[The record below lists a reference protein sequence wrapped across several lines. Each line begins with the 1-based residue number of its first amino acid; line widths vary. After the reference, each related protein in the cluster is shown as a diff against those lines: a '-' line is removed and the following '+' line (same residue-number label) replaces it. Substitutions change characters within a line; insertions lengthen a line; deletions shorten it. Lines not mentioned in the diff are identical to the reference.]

1 MTEFPGSRLLMAIPS
16 INGGS
21 LLARMLPTLRWPST
35 SIVVLDQGS
44 TDDTAAI
51 CREHGVECVQ
61 LHRPHTYTEACN
73 IGVRLA
79 RQRNADYV
87 CLSNNDI
94 VFKTNVLQ
102 QLQSSMDED
111 PRLGI
116 AAPSQVIIDDTLD
129 DQPLSYRVCWDLERV
144 EFFHDTNAPDP
155 STLRLDSDFC
165 ELTCALVRVSAI
177 EAVGLLDD
185 EFGFY
190 HEDADLGLRLQQA
203 GYGCAYIPHAQIE
216 HFSSSTFNLERNS
229 RKANYIAKN
238 RRYFAAKHLGF
249 RIGHVC
255 ADPRSRMKNPL
266 DVTIGAYLG
275 SYGLLNEGGPELV
288 IGQPGAPDANYLL
301 TTYAGGSLPA
311 HWAKY
316 VRQHEAVLASSDW
329 TRRLLIEMGFPCVF
343 HIPVGVETDV
353 YHPRALQRPFSS
365 AKTYLL
371 VADDGHAATLAKT
384 LDVWR
389 RFRSSRPEA
398 SLVLVGRQVIDAVR
412 RTAESS
418 YRTGPFRIATFE
430 AEGVEARDILSEVD
444 AETFAALYRA
454 ADFTICLG
462 TGARSCTAVLESQAC
477 GTPAIR
483 PDYGPAADF
492 AHDHAL
498 TFPRSSRE
506 SSALQPDLDVLERR
520 LEDSFSLGEK
530 DYRRLALSG
539 LNMVRGDFTIRHTIM
554 ALYKLLPDLQV
565 RDPSKK
571 LDQMDKRLG
580 PPATAISWSAP
591 DADPHK
597 ATWRVSDAVARRVV
611 TMGRLIQQF
620 GRTWQDSGFP
630 MAGRSIYNEMR
641 LFSTHRS
648 RHVMRVA
655 QRMVRIGRK
664 KVLDRFAPYRYKPP
678 MLANAA
684 LLVGYIDADLG
695 LGESLRGLV
704 RALSGTDVRIGI
716 HPFTVG
722 VEGRRSNPFMP
733 QLYDRA
739 NRYAVNV
746 IEVAANELAT
756 VFDNINHSRFDDSY
770 NILRTY
776 WELSRAPEEWR
787 ETLANVDEIWA
798 PNEFVADSFRHI
810 FDRTITVVPPCV
822 EVSESAIDGR
832 AQFGMDP
839 SRFYFLFSFDYFS
852 FPQRKNPLA
861 VVRAFR
867 EAFLDQAAPVGLIVK
882 STGAVGHFPEIK
894 QHLLD
899 AAREDARIEI
909 IDRTLDRKEMLAL
922 LSSADCYVSM
932 HRAEGFGLGMA
943 EAMAFGRSV
952 IGTGYSGNAEF
963 LTAETGYPIP
973 FKLRPVPTDGYVY
986 NEGQVWA
993 EPDEAACAEAMKRVV
1008 SEPVEAAARAAAG
1021 QRFVAQRFGANNVGE
1036 IAASRLKE
1044 IFVAL
1049 GAAKTS

>member
-1 MTEFPGSRLLMAIPS
+1 MLRLQNSRILVAIPS
-16 INGGS
+16 INGAH
-21 LLARMLPTLRWPST
+21 LLARMLPTLRWPGKSV
-35 SIVVLDQGS
+35 VVLDQGS
-44 TDDTAAI
+44 TDNTASI
-51 CREHGVECVQ
+51 CLENGVECIQ

-79 RQRNADYV
+79 RERNAEYV
-87 CLSNNDI
+87 CLANNDI
-94 VFKTNVLQ
+94 VFTTDVLG
-102 QLQSSMDED
+102 QLQAAMDED

-116 AAPSQVIIDDTLD
+116 AAPSQVIIDETLD

-144 EFFHDTNAPDP
+144 EFFHDTNSPRP
-155 STLRLDSDFC
+155 SMLRLDSDFC
-165 ELTCALVRVSAI
+165 ELTCALARVAAI
-177 EAVGLLDD
+177 EAIGLLDN

-190 HEDADLGLRLQQA
+190 HEDADLGLRLQKA
-203 GYGCAYIPHAQIE
+203 GYSCAYIPHAQIE
-216 HFSSSTFNLERNS
+216 HYSSSTFNLEKNA

-238 RRYFAAKHLGF
+238 RRYFAGKHLGF
-249 RIGHVC
+249 RIGHVS
-255 ADPRSRMKNPL
+255 ADPRSRMKNQL
-266 DVTIGAYLG
+266 DVTIGAYLR
-275 SYGLLNEGGPELV
+275 SYGLLDEGGPELV

-301 TTYAGGSLPA
+301 TTYAGAVLPA

-316 VRQHEAVLASSDW
+316 VQQHEAVLASSDW
-329 TRRLLIEMGFPCVF
+329 TRRLLIEMGFPSVF
-343 HIPVGVETDV
+343 HVPVGVETDV
-353 YHPRALQRPFSS
+353 YHPHALQRPFSS

-371 VADDGHAATLAKT
+371 VADDGHGATLAET

-389 RFRSSRPEA
+389 RFRLNRPEA
-398 SLVLVGRQVIDAVR
+398 SLVLVGRQVIDSVR
-412 RTAESS
+412 RRPDSS
-418 YRTGPFRIATFE
+418 CRTGPFRVATFE
-430 AEGVEARDILSEVD
+430 ADAVEARDILSEVD
-444 AETFAALYRA
+444 AETFATLYRA

-462 TGARSCTAVLESQAC
+462 MGPRSCIAVLESQAC

-498 TFPRSSRE
+498 TFSRSAHE
-506 SSALQPDLDVLERR
+506 PSALQPDLDALERR
-520 LEDSFSLGEK
+520 LEESFGLGEK
-530 DYRRLALSG
+530 EYRRLVLSG
-539 LNMVRGDFTIRHTIM
+539 LNMVRGRFSIRHTIM
-554 ALYKLLPDLQV
+554 ALYRLLADLQV

-571 LDQMDKRLG
+571 LDLLDKRPG
-580 PPATAISWSAP
+580 APAAAISWSAP
-591 DADPHK
+591 HADPHK
-597 ATWRVSDAVARRVV
+597 VTWRISDVVARRVV

-620 GRTWQDSGFP
+620 GRTWQEGGFA
-630 MAGRSIYNEMR
+630 MAGRMICREMR

-648 RHVMRVA
+648 RRVVRVA
-655 QRMVRIGRK
+655 QRTARIGRK
-664 KVLDRFAPYRYKPP
+664 KVLERFAPYRNKPP

-684 LLVGYIDADLG
+684 LFVGYIDADLG

-704 RALSGTDVRIGI
+704 RAISETDVRIGI
-716 HPFTVG
+716 HPFVVG
-722 VEGRRSNPFMP
+722 VEGRRSSPFMP
-733 QLYDRA
+733 QLYDCA

-746 IEVAANELAT
+746 IEVAADELAT
-756 VFDNINHSRFDDSY
+756 VFDNINSSRFDDSY

-787 ETLANVDEIWA
+787 EKLAKVDEIWA

-822 EVSESAIDGR
+822 EVAETAIDGR
-832 AQFGMDP
+832 AHFGLDS

-867 EAFLDQAAPVGLIVK
+867 EAFPDPAAPVGLIVK
-882 STGAVGHFPEIK
+882 SIGAVGHFPEIK
-894 QHLLD
+894 QYLRD

-943 EAMAFGRSV
+943 EAMAFGKSV

-963 LTAETGYPIP
+963 LTSATGYPIP

-986 NEGQVWA
+986 TEGQVWA

-1021 QRFVAQRFGANNVGE
+1021 QRFIAQRFGANNVGE

-1044 IFVAL
+1044 IFANVG
-1049 GAAKTS
+1049 GAKIG